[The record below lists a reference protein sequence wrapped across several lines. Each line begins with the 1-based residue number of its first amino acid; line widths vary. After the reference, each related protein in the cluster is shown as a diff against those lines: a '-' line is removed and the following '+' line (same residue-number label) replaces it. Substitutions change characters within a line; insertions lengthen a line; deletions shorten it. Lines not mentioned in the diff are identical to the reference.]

1 MNFIKTLAYLIIIIF
16 SSNNLYAQQ
25 FHTSNSKIDYEVQ
38 SGTLNITT
46 RLFTAGL
53 EKALGEKTTNKS
65 SFESKLRTYINKKVD
80 IKINKKDANIS
91 YYGFQTND
99 QTTRIY
105 LKIEKIT
112 AIESLDIRLALLMD
126 VYDDQQNFINVDIKD
141 LRKSFTVRNET
152 DVLKINL

>member
-112 AIESLDIRLALLMD
+112 SIESLDIRLALLMD

>member
-112 AIESLDIRLALLMD
+112 SIESLDIRLALLMD

-152 DVLKINL
+152 DILKINL